1 MRGSVVKKGGRWYV
15 KLELEPDPANG
26 RRRQRWHSG
35 FDTKREA
42 ERARV
47 DLLSKL
53 DRGEYVV
60 PTQQT
65 LGEFLT
71 EWLTTLQRQVRPST
85 CDSYERNMRLHVIDH
100 IGRTKLTRVDAGTLN
115 ALYTELLISGRR
127 PSSRRGAGYSAE
139 VVERAQALR
148 KQGFSLGATAEHLRS
163 ELPEANAITKHTLAS
178 LLRRNNDA
186 AAKVSALS
194 AGLSPR
200 TVAYVHTILH
210 RAFKDAVRWGR
221 LARNPADAADPPRG
235 CRPSEVQAWDS
246 ATLRDFLSRSRDEA
260 DKYYALWV
268 LLATTGLRRGEAVG
282 LRWSDIDLESG
293 RVRIVQTVIQIRGNV
308 AIGEPKTDRGRRA
321 ITIDDGTV
329 AALRT
334 HRRVM
339 NEQRLLVGAD
349 FNDCDLLFR
358 LPSGA
363 PLHPDAVSATFER
376 QVRRYGLPRLTL
388 HGLRHTW
395 ATLAL
400 ESGVHPR
407 VVQERLGHSTI
418 AITLGIYSHVSP
430 TLDGD
435 AARTVAALMLP
446 VRSAPGKKE

>member
-1 MRGSVVKKGGRWYV
+1 MRGSIVKKGGRYYV
-15 KLELEPDPANG
+15 KMELDPDPATG

-35 FDTKREA
+35 YATKREA

-53 DRGEYVV
+53 DRGEYVL

-71 EWLTTLQRQVRPST
+71 EWLTTMRRQVRAST
-85 CDSYERNMRLHVIDH
+85 YDSYQRNMRLHVIDH
-100 IGRTKLTRVDAGTLN
+100 IGRVKITRVDAGTLN
-115 ALYTELLISGRR
+115 ALYAELLISGRR
-127 PSSRRGAGYSAE
+127 PSSRAGAGYSS
-139 VVERAQALR
+139 VVVDRALALR
-148 KQGFSLGATAEHLRS
+148 ADGLSLSTTAERLREETPAAS
-163 ELPEANAITKHTLAS
+163 AITKDTLAS
-178 LLRRNNDA
+178 LLRRRPTAGPSDDLPT
-186 AAKVSALS
+186 V
-194 AGLSPR
+194 GLSPR

-210 RAFKDAVRWGR
+210 RAFKNAVRWGR

-235 CRPSEVQAWDS
+235 TRAAEIQAWHA
-246 ATLRDFLSRSRDEA
+246 ATLRGFLTRSKDEGGG
-260 DKYYALWV
+260 YHALWV
-268 LLATTGLRRGEAVG
+268 LLATTGLRRGEALG
-282 LRWSDIDLESG
+282 LRWGDVDLDTG
-293 RVRIVQTVIQIRGNV
+293 RVRIVQTVIQIRGAV

-321 ITIDDGTV
+321 ITLDDGTV
-329 AALRT
+329 AVLRA
-334 HRRVM
+334 HRREM

-349 FNDCDLLFR
+349 FTDRDLLFR
-358 LPSGA
+358 LPSGE

-376 QVRRYGLPRLTL
+376 QVGRYRLPRLTL

-430 TLDGD
+430 TLDSD

-446 VRSAPGKKE
+446 S

>member
-15 KLELEPDPANG
+15 KLELEPDPATG

-35 FDTKREA
+35 FATKKEA

-71 EWLTTLQRQVRPST
+71 EWLTTLKRQVRPST
-85 CDSYERNMRLHVIDH
+85 YDSYQRNMRLHVIDH

-115 ALYTELLISGRR
+115 ALYAELLTSGRR
-127 PSSRRGAGYSAE
+127 PSSRRGAGYSSAVIDRGRE
-139 VVERAQALR
+139 LRAQGLTLSRA
-148 KQGFSLGATAEHLRS
+148 AEQLRS
-163 ELPEANAITKHTLAS
+163 ELPEAAAITKHTLAS
-178 LLRRNNDA
+178 LLRRIDA
-186 AAKVSALS
+186 AAGTTRARD

-210 RAFKDAVRWGR
+210 RAFKDAVRWGC

-235 CRPSEVQAWDS
+235 ARAAEVQAWDA
-246 ATLRDFLSRSRDEA
+246 ATLRDFLGRSRDEE
-260 DKYYALWV
+260 DGYYALWV
-268 LLATTGLRRGEAVG
+268 LLATTGLRRGEALG
-282 LRWSDIDLESG
+282 LRWSDVDLETG
-293 RVRIVQTVIQIRGNV
+293 RVRIVQTVIQIRGTV
-308 AIGEPKTDRGRRA
+308 AVGEPKTDRGRRA
-321 ITIDDGTV
+321 ITIDEGTV
-329 AALRT
+329 AALRA
-334 HRRVM
+334 HRRLM

-349 FNDCDLLFR
+349 FNDRDLVFR
-358 LPSGA
+358 LPSGE
-363 PLHPDAVSATFER
+363 PMHPDAVSATFER

-400 ESGVHPR
+400 ESGIHPR

-430 TLDGD
+430 TLDSD

-446 VRSAPGKKE
+446 S

>member
-1 MRGSVVKKGGRWYV
+1 MRGSIVKKGDRYYV
-15 KLELEPDPANG
+15 KLELDPDPATG

-35 FDTKREA
+35 YATKREA

-65 LGEFLT
+65 LAEFLT
-71 EWLTTLQRQVRPST
+71 EWLTTMKRQVRPST
-85 CDSYERNMRLHVIDH
+85 YDSYQRNMRLHVIDH

-115 ALYTELLISGRR
+115 ALYAELLISGRR
-127 PSSRRGAGYSAE
+127 PSSRKGAGYAAPI
-139 VVERAQALR
+139 VERALALR
-148 KQGFSLGATAEHLRS
+148 AEGLSLSATAKRLRL
-163 ELPEANAITKHTLAS
+163 ELPEATITKDTLAS
-178 LLRRNNDA
+178 LLRRHA
-186 AAKVSALS
+186 AAAGGPAAAAV
-194 AGLSPR
+194 GLSPR

-235 CRPSEVQAWDS
+235 SHAAEIQAWDA
-246 ATLRDFLSRSRDEA
+246 ATLRGFLGRSRDE
-260 DKYYALWV
+260 DDSCYALWV
-268 LLATTGLRRGEAVG
+268 LLATTGLRRGEALG
-282 LRWSDIDLESG
+282 LRWGDVDLDTG
-293 RVRIVQTVIQIRGNV
+293 RVRIVQTVIQIRGTV
-308 AIGEPKTDRGRRA
+308 SMGEPKTDRGRRA
-321 ITIDDGTV
+321 ITIDEGTV

-334 HRRVM
+334 HRRVT
-339 NEQRLLVGAD
+339 NEQRLLVGSD
-349 FNDCDLLFR
+349 FIDNDLIFR
-358 LPSGA
+358 LPSGE

-430 TLDGD
+430 TLDSD

-446 VRSAPGKKE
+446 N